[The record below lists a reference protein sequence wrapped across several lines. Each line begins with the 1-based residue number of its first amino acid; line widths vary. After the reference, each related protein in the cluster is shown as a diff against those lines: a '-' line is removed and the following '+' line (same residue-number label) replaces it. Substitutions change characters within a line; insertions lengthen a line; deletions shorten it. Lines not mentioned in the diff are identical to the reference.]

1 MKLIIDI
8 PEDLYKA
15 TVNGLE
21 ADEIWDLRLAV
32 KNGTPLDDVKAELA
46 KPQKID
52 LGQLMSRSNVGIMR
66 FGFEAYDKGVKH
78 VIELLDNIGKESEDK
93 NDRNCQSNRQTNSC
107 VS

>member
-8 PEDLYKA
+8 PKSEYMEIKRYYDSLPEYS
-15 TVNGLE
+15 TVE
-21 ADEIWDLRLAV
+21 AETYYIAH
-32 KNGTPLDDVKAELA
+32 GTPLDDVKAELA

-78 VIELLDNIGKESEDK
+78 VIELLDNIGKADKEVSE
-93 NDRNCQSNRQTNSC
+93 
-107 VS
+107 